1 MEGVNDMNTISI
13 QDIINGEFNYSSF
26 PAIAWGEFG
35 AVYYVDAV
43 GIDSDNNIYLARSYE
58 ELNSRKQNQIYI
70 RRCICGISDF
80 LKMMRD
86 IHFLIG
92 NVIDNNINVYV
103 KDCKGYVLPIKEAV
117 EDEDSN
123 KIVFVTDSVKDI

>member
-1 MEGVNDMNTISI
+1 MNTISI

-26 PAIAWGEFG
+26 PAIAWSEFG

-92 NVIDNNINVYV
+92 NDIDNNINVYV
-103 KDCKGYVLPIKEAV
+103 KDCKGYVLPIKEV
-117 EDEDSN
+117 IDDRGSDRV
-123 KIVFVTDSVKDI
+123 VFVTDPAEDI

>member
-1 MEGVNDMNTISI
+1 MNSISI
-13 QDIINGEFNYSSF
+13 QDIINGKFNYSSF

-35 AVYYVDAV
+35 GVYDDEDIDYVDAV
-43 GIDSDNNIYLARSYE
+43 GIGSDNNIYLARSYE
-58 ELNSRKQNQIYI
+58 ELNSRKQNQVYI
-70 RRCICGISDF
+70 RICIIGISDF

-92 NVIDNNINVYV
+92 NDIDNNINVYV
-103 KDCKGYVLPIKEAV
+103 KDCKGYVLPIKEAI

-123 KIVFVTDSVKDI
+123 KIVFVTDPVEDI

>member
-1 MEGVNDMNTISI
+1 MNTISI

-58 ELNSRKQNQIYI
+58 ELNSSKQNQIYI

-92 NVIDNNINVYV
+92 NDIDNNINVYV
-103 KDCKGYVLPIKEAV
+103 KDCKGYVLPIKEV
-117 EDEDSN
+117 IEDEDSN
-123 KIVFVTDSVKDI
+123 KIVFVTDSVEDI